1 MGRSHR
7 SLEKLA
13 SHIVK
18 GQREWQRS
26 SICRGPEGGPEVC
39 LRTRKETSVDKAEYP
54 TQGQA
59 DQGHVMN
66 FHVRAKCFIDEDKG
80 IR

>member
-1 MGRSHR
+1 MA
-7 SLEKLA
+7 K
-13 SHIVK
+13 V
-18 GQREWQRS
+18 
-26 SICRGPEGGPEVC
+26 
-39 LRTRKETSVDKAEYP
+39 EYP

-66 FHVRAKCFIDEDKG
+66 FHVRAKYFIDEGKG